1 MSGTGGGD
9 GRDADLN
16 EAHRLMLRDALSRV
30 DPSALTRHE
39 LLMMANVLGEAL
51 AAFGDPPSNLGDDLI
66 V

>member
-1 MSGTGGGD
+1 MTDTGVGD
-9 GRDADLN
+9 DDLN
-16 EAHRLMLRDALSRV
+16 EAHRVMLRDVLSHV
-30 DPSALTRHE
+30 DPRALTRHE

>member
-1 MSGTGGGD
+1 MTGTSVGD
-9 GRDADLN
+9 GSDDDLN
-16 EAHRLMLRDALSRV
+16 EVHRLMLRDALSRV

-39 LLMMANVLGEAL
+39 LLMMANILGEAL

>member
-1 MSGTGGGD
+1 MTGTGVGD
-9 GRDADLN
+9 DDLN
-16 EAHRLMLRDALSRV
+16 EAHRVMLRDVLSQV
-30 DPSALTRHE
+30 DPRALTRHE

>member
-1 MSGTGGGD
+1 MSGTSVGD
-9 GRDADLN
+9 GRDDDLN
-16 EAHRLMLRDALSRV
+16 EAHRLMLRNALSQV